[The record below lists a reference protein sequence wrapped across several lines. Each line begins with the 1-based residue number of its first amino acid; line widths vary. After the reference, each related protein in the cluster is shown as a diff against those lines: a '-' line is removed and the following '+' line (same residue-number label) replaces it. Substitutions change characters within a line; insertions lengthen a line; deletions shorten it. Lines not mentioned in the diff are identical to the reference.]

1 MLPYYLMHS
10 ILTILPRWM
19 FVIVLTPSLATTKLY
34 ISVYLSFSM
43 GSIYISWCACIGMD
57 DHILSTW
64 LLIYKCLLLHRDD
77 WMSNIMIFFPSWF
90 LIISNFWFLYLSIM
104 YLNIVSFVSYF
115 VGLTRNCYRHGI
127 SFYMI
132 LLHSI
137 SDYMYGE
144 IRKTPSFGSML
155 RR

>member
-1 MLPYYLMHS
+1 MCVQGDLITGMLPYYLMHS

-104 YLNIVSFVSYF
+104 YLNIVSFF
-115 VGLTRNCYRHGI
+115 FLFCRPNEELLPPWHL
-127 SFYMI
+127 I
-132 LLHSI
+132 LH
-137 SDYMYGE
+137 DPF
-144 IRKTPSFGSML
+144 T
-155 RR
+155 